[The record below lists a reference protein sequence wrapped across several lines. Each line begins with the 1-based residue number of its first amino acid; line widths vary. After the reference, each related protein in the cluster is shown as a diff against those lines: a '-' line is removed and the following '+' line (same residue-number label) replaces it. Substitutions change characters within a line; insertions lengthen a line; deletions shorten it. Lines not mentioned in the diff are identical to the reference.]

1 MAMKS
6 TTQVIL
12 DTNLWIYL
20 SQEETPPDVEEA
32 LSAAGLPRASRDR
45 VIAADPSDG
54 VTLPRKRRAEHAMTI
69 PTPHQVGRIV
79 TAAEEWFRPFIGSC
93 AFAGLRL
100 GEAAAVKID
109 DIDFMRRTLTVSR
122 QVQRR
127 AGHSLEIRAP
137 KYNSERVIYLP
148 DDLVTMLSEYV
159 RNFGVR
165 PQGWLFV
172 GMDGAPPH
180 SNTIGRWWRR
190 ALKDAGLQPPP
201 ADKAKSKRQSAA
213 FHLHDLRH
221 FYASGLIAQ
230 GCDVVSPSSGRWG
243 TPLRRPR

>member
-1 MAMKS
+1 
-6 TTQVIL
+6 
-12 DTNLWIYL
+12 
-20 SQEETPPDVEEA
+20 
-32 LSAAGLPRASRDR
+32 
-45 VIAADPSDG
+45 
-54 VTLPRKRRAEHAMTI
+54 MTI

-190 ALKDAGLQPPP
+190 ALRTRAY
-201 ADKAKSKRQSAA
+201 SR
-213 FHLHDLRH
+213 
-221 FYASGLIAQ
+221 
-230 GCDVVSPSSGRWG
+230 
-243 TPLRRPR
+243 RRPTRRRANGSPLLSICMTCGTSTPAG